1 MHELSL
7 ALGII
12 DGVLEEAERRGGLK
26 VETVHVRVGRL
37 SGVDTDA
44 LRFAYQAAQQETPLA
59 SSRLE
64 IEDVKAVIF
73 CPTCAQERE
82 AEAGMFCPRCGSPA
96 SRIVRGDELE
106 ITALEVAA

>member
-26 VETVHVRVGRL
+26 VEAVYVRVGRL
-37 SGVDTDA
+37 SGVDKDA

-59 SSRLE
+59 LSRLE
-64 IEDVKAVIF
+64 IEEVNPVIF
-73 CPTCAQERE
+73 CPTCEQERE
-82 AEAGMFCPRCGSPA
+82 AQGLFCALCGTPA
-96 SRIVRGDELE
+96 SRVVRGNELE
-106 ITALEVAA
+106 ITALEIAE